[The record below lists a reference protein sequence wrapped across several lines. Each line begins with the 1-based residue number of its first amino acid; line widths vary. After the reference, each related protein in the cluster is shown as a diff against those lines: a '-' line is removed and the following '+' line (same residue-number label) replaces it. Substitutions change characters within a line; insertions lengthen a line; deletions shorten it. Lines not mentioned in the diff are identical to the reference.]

1 MAQSDQRVTQTDQ
14 RVTEPG
20 RHDSSAVKSPTA
32 ARQGRKFGR
41 MRYVLMISVALAI
54 IAMILAYA
62 GVFSS
67 PPSPP

>member
-1 MAQSDQRVTQTDQ
+1 MAQIDH

-20 RHDSSAVKSPTA
+20 RHDSNAVKSPVD

-41 MRYVLMISVALAI
+41 MRYVLIFGVALAI
-54 IAMILAYA
+54 LAMLLVYA

-67 PPSPP
+67 PPAQP

>member
-1 MAQSDQRVTQTDQ
+1 MAQTDH

-20 RHDSSAVKSPTA
+20 RHDSSAVKTPVE

-41 MRYVLMISVALAI
+41 MRYVLIFGVALAV

-67 PPSPP
+67 APTPP

>member
-1 MAQSDQRVTQTDQ
+1 MAHSDQ

-20 RHDSSAVKSPTA
+20 RHDSNAVKTPTA

-41 MRYVLMISVALAI
+41 MRYVLIFGVALAI
-54 IAMILAYA
+54 LAMILVYA

-67 PPSPP
+67 PPTPP